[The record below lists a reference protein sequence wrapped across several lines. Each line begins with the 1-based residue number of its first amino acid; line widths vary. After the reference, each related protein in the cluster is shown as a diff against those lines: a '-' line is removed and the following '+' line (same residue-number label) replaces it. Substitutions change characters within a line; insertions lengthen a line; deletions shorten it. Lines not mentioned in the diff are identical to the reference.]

1 MFKAGGPSRP
11 PDGTKRPFGT
21 KGYNLLFS
29 LTFSGNAPFRPNWL
43 IELNPVVI
51 LLKTNP
57 LFDPF
62 FGDFMYFSALLRLF
76 KNLLSSPIA
85 QTRFEQKV
93 YHVFNMTVQVFAP
106 GGWLIGEKGQSEIS
120 LKIVSGV
127 IDLE

>member
-1 MFKAGGPSRP
+1 
-11 PDGTKRPFGT
+11 
-21 KGYNLLFS
+21 
-29 LTFSGNAPFRPNWL
+29 
-43 IELNPVVI
+43 
-51 LLKTNP
+51 
-57 LFDPF
+57 
-62 FGDFMYFSALLRLF
+62 MYFSALLRLF